1 MWSICDT
8 ASDIQFTE
16 GRMTTRP
23 SDQQTNRPPDD
34 LDQLRHIE
42 GFPIGE
48 DEDLHALSEPPYY
61 TTDDHAQ

>member
-1 MWSICDT
+1 MTMRLPDQPTSRPLDNP
-8 ASDIQFTE
+8 SPGS
-16 GRMTTRP
+16 GRA
-23 SDQQTNRPPDD
+23 
-34 LDQLRHIE
+34 LDELRHIE

>member
-1 MWSICDT
+1 
-8 ASDIQFTE
+8 
-16 GRMTTRP
+16 MTTRP
-23 SDQQTNRPPDD
+23 SDQQTNRP
-34 LDQLRHIE
+34 LDNPSPGSWRALDELRHIE

>member
-1 MWSICDT
+1 
-8 ASDIQFTE
+8 
-16 GRMTTRP
+16 MTTRP
-23 SDQQTNRPPDD
+23 SDQQTNRPLDD